1 MGLLLESILIQIR
14 AMQNRCHEKDQV
26 VVAMAL
32 AMSASVPGQ
41 SRVYFRFLHYS
52 ISAMQEKPEPRL
64 LAEIVG
70 RGIPFSCRKVCG
82 EQIGHGAS
90 MSRLCEHV
98 TLQLDHFDSSVCAY
112 KNTQMIQMCSVKE
125 VHSFWALGPRLGE
138 PFDQTS
144 HDS

>member
-26 VVAMAL
+26 VVTMVL
-32 AMSASVPGQ
+32 ATSASVPDQ

-70 RGIPFSCRKVCG
+70 KGIPLICRKVCG

-98 TLQLDHFDSSVCAY
+98 TLQLDHFDSSVCAN
-112 KNTQMIQMCSVKE
+112 KNSDVLCQRG
-125 VHSFWALGPRLGE
+125 A
-138 PFDQTS
+138 
-144 HDS
+144 